1 MLSFGGG
8 RRELG
13 AARFLPHLGGV
24 HLGMVAGTHKIV
36 HARTAM
42 GHRTHG
48 YHAPIRVFS
57 SLWGGVSI
65 FRGGRVGAPS
75 SPRLIRGP
83 GEERGGEGGD
93 H

>member
-1 MLSFGGG
+1 
-8 RRELG
+8 
-13 AARFLPHLGGV
+13 
-24 HLGMVAGTHKIV
+24 MVAGTHKIV

-57 SLWGGVSI
+57 SLWGGGLYLQGGEG
-65 FRGGRVGAPS
+65 RGSVLPASYKRA
-75 SPRLIRGP
+75 RRGE
-83 GEERGGEGGD
+83 GGGEGGD